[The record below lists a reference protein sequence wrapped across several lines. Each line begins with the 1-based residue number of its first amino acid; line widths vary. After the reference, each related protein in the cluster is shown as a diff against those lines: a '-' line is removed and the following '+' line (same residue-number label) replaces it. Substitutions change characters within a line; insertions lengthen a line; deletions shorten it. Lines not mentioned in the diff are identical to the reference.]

1 MLVKATRWNE
11 RLKLAASFLNGLA
24 LAMLALGVIGPLAY
38 LISDHDLMALD
49 LAVTYAVAS
58 IVMHLIAQWV
68 IGELEVE

>member
-1 MLVKATRWNE
+1 MLVKATRLNE
-11 RLKLAASFLNGLA
+11 RLKLAASFLNGIALA
-24 LAMLALGVIGPLAY
+24 LLALGVIGPLAY
-38 LISDHDLMALD
+38 HISEHAFMALD